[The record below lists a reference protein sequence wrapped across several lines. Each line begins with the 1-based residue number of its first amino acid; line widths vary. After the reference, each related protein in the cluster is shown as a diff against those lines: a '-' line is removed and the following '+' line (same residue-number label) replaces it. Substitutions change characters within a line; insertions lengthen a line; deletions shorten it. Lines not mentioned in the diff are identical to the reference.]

1 LLIASSL
8 SGGGAACVLADGR
21 GWPVRVRRH
30 VIMSQVWVIVLWSA
44 IPVAVLLPAFTIGTY
59 WFFRYF
65 NQRRRP
71 RELPVER
78 AYREATTRQMAGPEA
93 GNASQAGIPRT
104 TAS

>member
-1 LLIASSL
+1 
-8 SGGGAACVLADGR
+8 
-21 GWPVRVRRH
+21 
-30 VIMSQVWVIVLWSA
+30 MSRVWVIVLWSA

-78 AYREATTRQMAGPEA
+78 AYREAATRQMAGPGA
-93 GNASQAGIPRT
+93 GNAGPGLGSRAHARPLLLAAKARW
-104 TAS
+104 

>member
-1 LLIASSL
+1 
-8 SGGGAACVLADGR
+8 VLANGR

-30 VIMSQVWVIVLWSA
+30 VIVSQVWVIVLWSA
-44 IPVAVLLPAFTIGTY
+44 IPVVVLLPAFTIGTY